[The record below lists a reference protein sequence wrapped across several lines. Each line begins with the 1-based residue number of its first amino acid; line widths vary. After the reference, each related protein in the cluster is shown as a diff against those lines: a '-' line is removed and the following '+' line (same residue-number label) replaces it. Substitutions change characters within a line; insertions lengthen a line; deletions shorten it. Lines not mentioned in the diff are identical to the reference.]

1 MPIKSELADVDVPC
15 VPFHEMIFS
24 EMQRY
29 GNEVALINNDTN
41 ETFTFEDI
49 LLKTKYIAKSL
60 LAMGIEKG
68 EPIILC
74 VPNCPE
80 FVWLFLGISLAGGIV
95 CPLHPSFSKG
105 LFFYNLLPNPREATV
120 SGSSDKANRKHNTSR
135 NAILPVCNRC
145 FKNEMRLQ
153 IMDSTSRF
161 AFVVPHA
168 LDNVSAVF
176 NELNI
181 DHRNINFVDISKN
194 RNAFRSL
201 WMDKQQADYHLIKE
215 AYDLP
220 NRGEYILSTT
230 LFHDTFGRDVLF
242 SSLSNGATVVTFT
255 DDVETLAK
263 CIHAYKVKTLFVNPT
278 TLRHLCNTDI
288 ISQYPY
294 YHLKTVVIGTEA
306 IREDTI
312 KRAYRCLPSVKH
324 FSAVYEMTEAGIISR
339 TTKLSPFI
347 YRSCGTLCAGLS
359 MMVIDMISGVEVGI
373 NEQGLILLRGQT
385 VVSPYWKNDKA
396 TLEDFQRNGWRNTGD
411 IGFYDK
417 DGNVF
422 LVDREKQVIKV
433 DGFQVTPQEL
443 ESILL
448 THPSIAEA
456 AIVPATKVNQ
466 QEIPVAFVVLKPC
479 VPATAEQ
486 IKEFINERVMRH
498 KQVDVVVIAM
508 TLPRSPGGKILWRLL
523 REAANRYT

>member
-1 MPIKSELADVDVPC
+1 MPIKSELIDVDVPC
-15 VPFHEMIFS
+15 ISFHEMIFS
-24 EMQRY
+24 EMRRY
-29 GNEVALINNDTN
+29 GNEIALVNNDTD

-49 LLKTKYIAKSL
+49 LLKTKYIANSL
-60 LAMGIEKG
+60 LAMGIEK
-68 EPIILC
+68 
-74 VPNCPE
+74 
-80 FVWLFLGISLAGGIV
+80 
-95 CPLHPSFSKG
+95 
-105 LFFYNLLPNPREATV
+105 
-120 SGSSDKANRKHNTSR
+120 D
-135 NAILPVCNRC
+135 
-145 FKNEMRLQ
+145 EMRWQ

-168 LDNVSAVF
+168 LNNVSTVF
-176 NELNI
+176 AELNI
-181 DHRNINFVDISKN
+181 DHRVICIGNRQVSKGFPILNDLALTAARCSSTYPEMMPEEDIVFLPYSTGTSGPRKGVAITHSVL
-194 RNAFRSL
+194 NAMLKTFNN
-201 WMDKQQADYHLIKE
+201 H
-215 AYDLP
+215 
-220 NRGEYILSTT
+220 GEFILSSA

-242 SSLSNGATVVTFT
+242 SSLLNGATMVTFT
-255 DDVETLAK
+255 DDVKTLAK
-263 CIHAYKVKTLFVNPT
+263 CIHVYKKIVK
-278 TLRHLCNTDI
+278 
-288 ISQYPY
+288 
-294 YHLKTVVIGTEA
+294 
-306 IREDTI
+306 
-312 KRAYRCLPSVKH
+312 
-324 FSAVYEMTEAGIISR
+324 
-339 TTKLSPFI
+339 
-347 YRSCGTLCAGLS
+347 
-359 MMVIDMISGVEVGI
+359 VIDMVSGAEVGM

-396 TLEDFQRNGWRNTGD
+396 TFEDFERNGWRNTGD

-422 LVDREKQVIKV
+422 LVDREKQMIKV

-466 QEIPVAFVVLKPC
+466 QEIPVAFVVLKPR

>member
-1 MPIKSELADVDVPC
+1 MPIKSELVDVDVPC
-15 VPFHEMIFS
+15 ISFHEMIFS
-24 EMQRY
+24 EMRRY
-29 GNEVALINNDTN
+29 GNEIALVNNDTD

-49 LLKTKYIAKSL
+49 LLKTKYIANSL

-95 CPLHPSFSKG
+95 CPLHPSFSK
-105 LFFYNLLPNPREATV
+105 
-120 SGSSDKANRKHNTSR
+120 D
-135 NAILPVCNRC
+135 
-145 FKNEMRLQ
+145 EMRWQ

-168 LDNVSAVF
+168 LNNVSTVF
-176 NELNI
+176 TELNI
-181 DHRNINFVDISKN
+181 DHRVICIGNRQVSKGFPILNDLALTAARCSSTYPEMMPEEDIVFLPYSTGTSGPRKGVAITHSVLNAMLKTFNN
-194 RNAFRSL
+194 R
-201 WMDKQQADYHLIKE
+201 E

-220 NRGEYILSTT
+220 SHGEFILSSA

-242 SSLSNGATVVTFT
+242 SSLLNGATMVTFT
-255 DDVETLAK
+255 DDVKTLAK
-263 CIHAYKVKTLFVNPT
+263 CIHVYKVKTLFVSPT
-278 TLRHLCNTDI
+278 TLRHLCDTDI
-288 ISQYPY
+288 IDHYPY
-294 YHLKTVVIGTEA
+294 YHLKNVIIGTEA
-306 IREDTI
+306 IGEDTI

-324 FSAVYEMTEAGIISR
+324 FSAVYEMTEVGIICR
-339 TTKLSPFI
+339 TTKFSPFI
-347 YRSCGTLCAGLS
+347 SRSCGTLCAGLS
-359 MMVIDMISGVEVGI
+359 MMVIDMVSGAEVGM

-396 TLEDFQRNGWRNTGD
+396 TFEDFERNGWRNTGD

-466 QEIPVAFVVLKPC
+466 QEIPVAFVVLKPR

>member
-1 MPIKSELADVDVPC
+1 MPVKSELTDINVPC
-15 VPFHEMIFS
+15 VSFHEMIFS

-29 GNEVALINNDTN
+29 GNEVALINNDTD
-41 ETFTFEDI
+41 EIFTYEDI
-49 LLKTKYIAKSL
+49 LIKTKYIANSL

-95 CPLHPSFSKG
+95 CPLHPSFSK
-105 LFFYNLLPNPREATV
+105 
-120 SGSSDKANRKHNTSR
+120 D
-135 NAILPVCNRC
+135 
-145 FKNEMRLQ
+145 EMRWQ

-161 AFVVPHA
+161 AFVVPNA
-168 LDNVSAVF
+168 LDNVSAIF

-181 DHRNINFVDISKN
+181 DHRIICIGSRQLSKGFPILNDLALTAARCSSTYPEMTPEENIVFLPYSTGTSGPRKGVAITHFVL
-194 RNAFRSL
+194 NAMLKTFNN
-201 WMDKQQADYHLIKE
+201 KE

-220 NRGEYILSTT
+220 SRGEFILSNA

-255 DDVETLAK
+255 DDVETFAK
-263 CIHAYKVKTLFVNPT
+263 CIHVYKVKILFVSPT
-278 TLRHLCNTDI
+278 TLRRLCDTDI
-288 ISQYPY
+288 INRYPY

-306 IREDTI
+306 IGEDTI
-312 KRAYRCLPSVKH
+312 KQAYRCLPFVKH

-339 TTKLSPFI
+339 TTKFSPFI
-347 YRSCGTLCAGLS
+347 SRSCGTLCAGLS
-359 MMVIDMISGVEVGI
+359 MMVIDMVSGLEAGI
-373 NEQGLILLRGQT
+373 NQQGLILLRGQT

-396 TLEDFQRNGWRNTGD
+396 TFEDFQRNGWRNTGD
-411 IGFYDK
+411 IGFYDE

-422 LVDREKQVIKV
+422 LVDREKQMIKV
-433 DGFQVTPQEL
+433 DGLQVTPQEL

-466 QEIPVAFVVLKPC
+466 QEIPVAFVVLKPR